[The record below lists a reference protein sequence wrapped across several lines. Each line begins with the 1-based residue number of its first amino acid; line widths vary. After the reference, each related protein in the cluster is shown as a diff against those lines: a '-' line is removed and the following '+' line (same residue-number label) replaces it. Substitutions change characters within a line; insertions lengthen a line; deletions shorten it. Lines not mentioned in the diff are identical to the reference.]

1 MKLDTYHRWVVGWF
15 NISFVAIT
23 VMVSFMWLAT
33 IADRLLGLKWGWD
46 RQIIW
51 IAPIILLGAII
62 VRSAYSDEAGHL
74 FRREAGHRTD
84 LKPAIIPTRSRPFEG
99 GPCGSSGL
107 IS

>member
-1 MKLDTYHRWVVGWF
+1 MKLDIYHRWVVSWF

-62 VRSAYSDEAGHL
+62 VRSIGHGIFRLFGAVPSSRSGAPEAGD
-74 FRREAGHRTD
+74 RTD
-84 LKPAIIPTRSRPFEG
+84 
-99 GPCGSSGL
+99 
-107 IS
+107 